1 MAVEMLNDPVFGEA
15 PPQECQVDKAAVE
28 PFALQRF
35 LDPCCDPLQL
45 HVYEEAVWLQ

>member
-35 LDPCCDPLQL
+35 LEL